1 MPTLTKPNW
10 VDLPK
15 GYPMGTEAVNELGQW
30 LDLFFDVFL
39 VRHTSSGDHD
49 DPLIP
54 RGGAFVDWDG
64 ISAYSLSQQFGR
76 VSSVATAP
84 VSGAEVRIEFSVAFS
99 VTQYSPV
106 PTPHAQVQVYPSI
119 VDADT
124 VDFFVRTYAGAATDA
139 DFNFVVVGP

>member
-15 GYPMGTEAVNELGQW
+15 GYPMGTEAVNEIGQW

-54 RGGAFVDWDG
+54 RGGAFVDFG
-64 ISAYSLSQQFGR
+64 GATYSLSQQFGR
-76 VSSVATAP
+76 VSSVETAP
-84 VSGAEVRIEFSVAFS
+84 ASGAEVRIEFSIAFGTS
-99 VTQYSPV
+99 QYSPI
-106 PTPHAQVQVYPSI
+106 PTPHAQVQVYPVI
-119 VDADT
+119 IDGDT
-124 VDFFVRTYAGAATDA
+124 VDFYVRTYAGAATDD
-139 DFNFVVVGP
+139 DFNFVVIGP

>member
-30 LDLFFDVFL
+30 LDLFYDVFL
-39 VRHTSSGDHD
+39 VRHTSDGNHD

-54 RGGAFVDWDG
+54 RGGAFVDWG
-64 ISAYSLSQQFGR
+64 GATYTLSQQFGR

-84 VSGAEVRIEFSVAFS
+84 ASGANVRIEFSIAFGNS
-99 VTQYSPV
+99 EYSPI
-106 PTPHAQVQVYPSI
+106 PTPHAQVLVYPVI
-119 VDADT
+119 IDADT
-124 VDFFVRTYAGAATDA
+124 VDFYVVTYAGASTDD
-139 DFNFVVVGP
+139 DFNFVVIGP